1 MSRKKTP
8 AVFEPPKLWIWWK
21 MEGYYS
27 HVLLPFKPTAI
38 EFWWA
43 RMGAPPQPFG
53 HHYTTNID
61 NHIEAYGL
69 KTVRRARNMRD
80 ADPVQHWGGGEIQR
94 ILDYAAIR
102 HLHPLQTP
110 QKMDFSH
117 W

>member
-8 AVFEPPKLWIWWK
+8 AVFEPPKLWRWWK
-21 MEGYYS
+21 IERYYG
-27 HVLLPFKPTAI
+27 HVLLPFKPTPV

-43 RMGAPPQPFG
+43 RLGAAEQPWGSSFQRHLESNLEG
-53 HHYTTNID
+53 
-61 NHIEAYGL
+61 YGVSVS
-69 KTVRRARNMRD
+69 KARNMDDTEPRH
-80 ADPVQHWGGGEIQR
+80 HWAEPETQR
-94 ILDYAAIR
+94 ILGYAAIR